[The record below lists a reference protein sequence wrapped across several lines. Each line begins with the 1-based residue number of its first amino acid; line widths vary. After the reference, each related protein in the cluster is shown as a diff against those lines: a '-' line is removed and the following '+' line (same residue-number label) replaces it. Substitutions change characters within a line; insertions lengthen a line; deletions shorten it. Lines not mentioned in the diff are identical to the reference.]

1 MEFFIFQL
9 VNFKMSTI
17 LIKIDLFLLLLP
29 LLTAEILIDERR
41 GLILEKCSAGHVYDQ
56 MGYFTMAF
64 RMLAPDSNIGKPVV
78 PKECATTKI
87 PEWPDESFSPNWYT
101 TFLDD
106 ILRNSSKRIET
117 KYATLDFFL
126 NEH

>member
-87 PEWPDESFSPNWYT
+87 PEWPDESFH
-101 TFLDD
+101 L
-106 ILRNSSKRIET
+106 IG
-117 KYATLDFFL
+117 TLDFWMIFCVILLQGLKL
-126 NEH
+126 NMLR